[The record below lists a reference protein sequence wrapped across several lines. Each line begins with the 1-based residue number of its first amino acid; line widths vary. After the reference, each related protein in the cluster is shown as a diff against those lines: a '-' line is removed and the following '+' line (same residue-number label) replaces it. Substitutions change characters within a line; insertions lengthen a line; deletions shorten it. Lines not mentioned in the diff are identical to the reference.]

1 VSALTADRSFPPWT
15 IGLAAVVAL
24 LNIGLFTGGPAAD
37 WLRELEFERRA
48 VLDGETWRV
57 LTANLVHFDQRHFF
71 LDAGVFLVLGWM
83 SERSIGRAYPLLA
96 LWIALVVGVA
106 GIWFLPDGTHMRGLS
121 GVNAGQ
127 FAAALWVE
135 IGLAG
140 REPRRWLW
148 TVPAAGFFLVWIG
161 YGAATGRSLWMGDDA
176 RVAGWAHVTGAI
188 AAVAFMCARAI
199 VNRRKQR
206 RPATANRPAQN
217 TAGSRQSC

>member
-1 VSALTADRSFPPWT
+1 MPAPALDRSFPPWT
-15 IGLAAVVAL
+15 VGLAAAVAL
-24 LNIGLFTGGPAAD
+24 MNVGLFTGGPAAD
-37 WLRELEFERRA
+37 LLRELEFERRA

-57 LTANLVHFDQRHFF
+57 LTANLVHFDRRHFL

-83 SERSIGRAYPLLA
+83 SERSIGRAYPLLL

-106 GIWFLPDGTHMRGLS
+106 GLWFLPDSVRMRGLS
-121 GVNAGQ
+121 GANAGQ

-135 IGLAG
+135 IGLA
-140 REPRRWLW
+140 RKEPRRCLW

-188 AAVAFMCARAI
+188 AAVAFLTTRAI
-199 VNRRKQR
+199 VNRLNER
-206 RPATANRPAQN
+206 RSA
-217 TAGSRQSC
+217 AGSTRVC